1 MLIISSNEISPAYAL
16 EYPCLLTF
24 IRLIIIELLCVNLLQ
39 TCVSSDNEAFLPFV
53 LIKIPIADSPANRKL
68 TTSSA
73 QIQFLAF
80 RLIKI
85 LLNFSFFL
93 SFAFFFLN
101 FFLFLARYLAS
112 NLIYKQK
119 ASLVATFTWMAQA
132 HFSDSGVLFC
142 FQRVYTFLTAT
153 SSWKSFF
160 RHFALEFVF
169 DLFLCFC

>member
-1 MLIISSNEISPAYAL
+1 MSTDYKLVCHPTTE
-16 EYPCLLTF
+16 
-24 IRLIIIELLCVNLLQ
+24 R
-39 TCVSSDNEAFLPFV
+39 FLPFV

-93 SFAFFFLN
+93 SFAFFFLD

-119 ASLVATFTWMAQA
+119 ASLVATFTSMAQT

-153 SSWKSFF
+153 ASRKVIF

-169 DLFLCFC
+169 DLFLCFCLAHRTVTHPLELLGSGKFT